1 MIRLGIK
8 NYLIVSIQLFAQNNF
23 IHFYKN
29 KHLLKYIFEG
39 RDPVVLSIPIE
50 FLLLKWIFLPS
61 NTSL

>member
-1 MIRLGIK
+1 MNRLGIK

-39 RDPVVLSIPIE
+39 KDPVVLSVTTE
-50 FLLLKWIFLPS
+50 FWLLKVDLSI
-61 NTSL
+61 